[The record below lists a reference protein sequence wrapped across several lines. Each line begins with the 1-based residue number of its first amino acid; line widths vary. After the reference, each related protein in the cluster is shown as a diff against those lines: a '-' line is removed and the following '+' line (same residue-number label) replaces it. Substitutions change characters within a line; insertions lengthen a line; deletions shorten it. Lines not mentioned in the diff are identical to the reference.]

1 MIHLRLVAP
10 ASLAERTMEVLRNTP
25 TASNVVRFPGA
36 ASRPDG
42 DLILTDVPRE
52 DASALVA
59 ELRALGL
66 EEEGSIVL
74 DEVDAALSRRATRA
88 ERVAAGFAADA
99 VIWEEVQSRTSES
112 TELSFTFLA
121 FMVLATL
128 IAAVGI
134 LTDAIILIIGA
145 MVVGPEFGPL
155 AGICVALVTGRRQLA
170 RRSLLALAVGFPLGI
185 AASAALTLILRTAGK
200 APDEAQHPATLFIS
214 DPNVYS
220 VLVAAFAG
228 IAGIL
233 SLSTAKSGA
242 LIGVLISVTTIPA
255 AANVGVAAAYGNW
268 DECRGAAL
276 QLAINLSTIVVAGV
290 ATLAAQRALYVR
302 RRRRFHDRLERR
314 SGLSREWRRS
324 AE

>member
-1 MIHLRLVAP
+1 LL
-10 ASLAERTMEVLRNTP
+10 
-25 TASNVVRFPGA
+25 
-36 ASRPDG
+36 
-42 DLILTDVPRE
+42 
-52 DASALVA
+52 A

-66 EEEGSIVL
+66 DSEGSIAL
-74 DEVDAALSRRATRA
+74 DEVDASLSRRATRA
-88 ERVAAGFAADA
+88 GRVAPGSAADA
-99 VIWEEVQSRTSES
+99 VIWEEVQARTSES

-128 IAAVGI
+128 IAAIGI

-155 AGICVALVTGRRQLA
+155 AGICVAFVTGRRDLV
-170 RRSLLALAVGFPLGI
+170 RRSLAALAVGFSLAI
-185 AASAALTLILRTAGK
+185 VASAALTLILRAVGE
-200 APDEAQHPATLFIS
+200 APDEVQHPATLFIS

-228 IAGIL
+228 VAGML

-255 AANVGVAAAYGNW
+255 AANLGVAAAYGNW

-276 QLAINLSTIVVAGV
+276 QLAINLTTIVAVGV
-290 ATLAAQRALYVR
+290 ATLAAQRGFYAR
-302 RRRRFHDRLERR
+302 RRRRFHERLERR
-314 SGLSREWRRS
+314 RGWYSRESGRPPG
-324 AE
+324 